1 MQARGGG
8 CEISVGAPALSFFQ
22 SLPHRSASPTR
33 CHRGV
38 TRASSGRACGS
49 VRVLCPRART
59 VVTAHQYAVQGTW
72 GAQCRIR
79 SCSGVE
85 GVHEKARTEGKGKRS
100 CPTHKK
106 RHAPI
111 ESRLRNIIASFIF
124 LVEADQSASAGA
136 CATAAVR
143 LMSAGRADESGG
155 GIHVPG
161 SPSHSGQLF
170 PPHYTR
176 LSHAQMTFISEVPR
190 LPSHADG
197 LHGAP
202 WRLVPT
208 RCHFL

>member
-1 MQARGGG
+1 M
-8 CEISVGAPALSFFQ
+8 
-22 SLPHRSASPTR
+22 
-33 CHRGV
+33 
-38 TRASSGRACGS
+38 
-49 VRVLCPRART
+49 
-59 VVTAHQYAVQGTW
+59 
-72 GAQCRIR
+72 
-79 SCSGVE
+79 
-85 GVHEKARTEGKGKRS
+85 HEKARTEGKGKRS

-176 LSHAQMTFISEVPR
+176 LSHAQMTFKPKFLAYPAMPMDSMAPR
-190 LPSHADG
+190 GGWYPQ
-197 LHGAP
+197 GAK
-202 WRLVPT
+202 LSK
-208 RCHFL
+208 F

>member
-79 SCSGVE
+79 SCSGADRRRGCMKKRE
-85 GVHEKARTEGKGKRS
+85 RKARGKGVVPRTKSATRRS
-100 CPTHKK
+100 
-106 RHAPI
+106 RAVY
-111 ESRLRNIIASFIF
+111 EIASFIF
-124 LVEADQSASAGA
+124 LVEARPECECWCVRHGGSALDERRP
-136 CATAAVR
+136 C
-143 LMSAGRADESGG
+143 GRERRR
-155 GIHVPG
+155 
-161 SPSHSGQLF
+161 HS
-170 PPHYTR
+170 R
-176 LSHAQMTFISEVPR
+176 PR
-190 LPSHADG
+190 
-197 LHGAP
+197 
-202 WRLVPT
+202 
-208 RCHFL
+208 